1 VSNHLAIAAVTA
13 TLQIRLQGVLQD
25 VVGFDGA
32 KVSLSR
38 PGTTGAF
45 EEGVPGVHLFL
56 YMVTPNAALRNADLP
71 TRDAEG
77 RVTTRPVAAL
87 ELHYLVSFVGAETDH
102 EPQRMLGAVVAD
114 FHSRPVLRPEEI
126 VAAVGAGALSG
137 SGLDKQID
145 RVRLTPE
152 AIDLEEF
159 SKLWSVLLQ
168 TSYLLSV
175 AYKASVVLVEAET
188 QVRSPARVRSRGVY
202 SSPLP
207 PAVASISPQ
216 IVQAGARLVLQGA
229 GFLGKSTRVRFLRQI
244 GSSDPVVVTPA
255 PVLDDRLEVELP
267 ADLPAGFASIQVV
280 TSHELVSGDLPP
292 REFDLE
298 SGLVPFLL
306 APRVV
311 EATIVPPVAPET
323 LVDVTDKIGNVVVI
337 GVVPPIAATGQDV
350 FVLIGPVRVRVPPAD
365 QHPVANK
372 QTNLNFTIPNDPV
385 LAEPVNQG
393 KTESYPLRVEVDRA
407 VALIEEDGTS
417 FKPRLTVEP

>member
-13 TLQIRLQGVLQD
+13 TLQIRLQGVLTN
-25 VVGFDGA
+25 VVGFNGA
-32 KVSLSR
+32 KVSLAR
-38 PGTTGAF
+38 PGTAGAF

-71 TRDAEG
+71 TRNAEG
-77 RVTTRPVAAL
+77 GVTTRPTAAL
-87 ELHYLVSFVGAETDH
+87 ELHYLLSFVGTETEH

-126 VAAVGAGALSG
+126 VAAVDAGILSG
-137 SGLDKQID
+137 SRLEQQID
-145 RVRLTPE
+145 RVRLIPA

-175 AYKASVVLVEAET
+175 AYKASVVLVESET

-207 PAVASISPQ
+207 PAIVSVSPQ
-216 IVQAGARLVLQGA
+216 IVQAGARLVLRGA
-229 GFLGKSTRVRFLRQI
+229 GFVSTSTRVRFVRQI
-244 GSSDPVVVTPA
+244 GGGDPLEVLPSLL
-255 PVLDDRLEVELP
+255 LDDRLEVELP
-267 ADLPAGFASIQVV
+267 PDLPTGFTSIQVL
-280 TSHELVSGDLPP
+280 TTHELASGDLPP
-292 REFDLE
+292 RVFDLE
-298 SGLVPFLL
+298 SGLVPFLF

-311 EATIVPPVAPET
+311 KATNNPPASPKT
-323 LVDVTDKIGNVVVI
+323 LVEIKGKIGKTVTI
-337 GVVPPIAATGQDV
+337 AAVPPIAAGQEV
-350 FVLIGPVRVRVPPAD
+350 FVLIGPVRVHVPAAD
-365 QHPVANK
+365 QQSVASK
-372 QTNLNFTIPNDPV
+372 LTKLSFKIPDDTALVEN
-385 LAEPVNQG
+385 
-393 KTESYPLRVEVDRA
+393 ESYPLRVEVDRA